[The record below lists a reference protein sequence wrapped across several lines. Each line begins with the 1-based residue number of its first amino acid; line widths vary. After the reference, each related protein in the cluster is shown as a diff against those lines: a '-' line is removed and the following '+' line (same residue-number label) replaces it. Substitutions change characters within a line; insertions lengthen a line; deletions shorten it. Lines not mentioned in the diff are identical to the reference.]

1 MIKKSMKAI
10 IENENFIEY
19 CSFYSVD
26 SNEVVNDVNL
36 INYIQENQSNLEKL
50 IAGYMEMGALNQEI
64 CGEFWN
70 CECSSDHADELKE

>member
-36 INYIQENQSNLEKL
+36 INHIQENQSNLYGNGSFKSRNL
-50 IAGYMEMGALNQEI
+50 
-64 CGEFWN
+64 W
-70 CECSSDHADELKE
+70 